1 MVPDLANENSRSASP
16 SNSITGS
23 RSSNAADVTTPA
35 TERPMSRSPSTVL
48 QGMNMDVL
56 ERLARQ
62 VEYYFS
68 DVNLEKD
75 AYVST
80 LRSLNDGYVP
90 LSIIS
95 KFGKVKILAPQDSI
109 DAVRK
114 AATNCSELL
123 EIVHIDK
130 RTGKRLDDRIEASS
144 LDSQTVEA
152 VGPKTR
158 EPIPMS
164 SIQTHPLSPCASRP
178 KAAPAQVQNTVII
191 REVPE
196 GTQDSHI
203 RDLFT
208 SERCPQIKSLY
219 PDVANCW

>member
-1 MVPDLANENSRSASP
+1 
-16 SNSITGS
+16 
-23 RSSNAADVTTPA
+23 
-35 TERPMSRSPSTVL
+35 
-48 QGMNMDVL
+48 MDVL

-95 KFGKVKILAPQDSI
+95 NFGKVLMLAPQDSI

-130 RTGKRLDDRIEASS
+130 RTGKRLDDKFETVS

-152 VGPKTR
+152 VGPKTGA
-158 EPIPMS
+158 PIPMS
-164 SIQTHPLSPCASRP
+164 SIQTHPSSPCASKP
-178 KAAPAQVQNTVII
+178 MAAPAPVQNTVII
-191 REVPE
+191 RDVPE

-203 RDLFT
+203 RDLFS
-208 SERCPQIKSLY
+208 SETCPQIQSLY